1 MGGLT
6 GRQGI
11 RPDKTLFRN
20 ASEPSC
26 RRPQGVGIF
35 TIFRRREEE
44 SDLTQETADV
54 SGTSRRNNALAVIAE
69 SGVSDIRVWVLFGMF
84 LRLLLMKIRRKREL
98 STVETK

>member
-20 ASEPSC
+20 ASEQLY

-35 TIFRRREEE
+35 TLFRRREEE

-54 SGTSRRNNALAVIAE
+54 SGRSRRNNALAVIAE
-69 SGVSDIRVWVLFGMF
+69 SGVSDIRVWVRFSVF
-84 LRLLLMKIRRKREL
+84 
-98 STVETK
+98 SS